1 VVHLGRVPRQTTHL
15 GTMGITAAESIDTN
29 TKHKYRDCKNMP
41 ASKSTLT
48 LVGLALAVI
57 GIGLEY
63 WAYQMS
69 DSLGSQLS
77 RVVTG
82 ADTDKVIM
90 LYIGGAAS
98 FVVGIYL
105 LVRK

>member
-1 VVHLGRVPRQTTHL
+1 MSAPNNTVKLLG
-15 GTMGITAAESIDTN
+15 
-29 TKHKYRDCKNMP
+29 
-41 ASKSTLT
+41 LT
-48 LVGLALAVI
+48 LAVV

-77 RVVTG
+77 RTVTG
-82 ADTDKVIM
+82 ADTDKVMM
-90 LYIGGAAS
+90 LYVGGAVS

>member
-1 VVHLGRVPRQTTHL
+1 
-15 GTMGITAAESIDTN
+15 
-29 TKHKYRDCKNMP
+29 MP
-41 ASKSTLT
+41 APMSAPNNTVKLLGLT
-48 LVGLALAVI
+48 LAVV

-77 RVVTG
+77 RAVTG
-82 ADTDKVIM
+82 ADTDKVMM
-90 LYIGGAAS
+90 LYIGGAVS
-98 FVVGIYL
+98 FIVGIYL

>member
-1 VVHLGRVPRQTTHL
+1 
-15 GTMGITAAESIDTN
+15 MS
-29 TKHKYRDCKNMP
+29 
-41 ASKSTLT
+41 ASKNTNKL
-48 LVGLALAVI
+48 LGLALAVI

-77 RVVTG
+77 RAVTG
-82 ADTDKVIM
+82 DDTDKVMM

-98 FVVGIYL
+98 FIVGIYL

>member
-1 VVHLGRVPRQTTHL
+1 MSALKN
-15 GTMGITAAESIDTN
+15 TN
-29 TKHKYRDCKNMP
+29 K
-41 ASKSTLT
+41 L
-48 LVGLALAVI
+48 LGLALAVV

-63 WAYQMS
+63 WAYEMS

-77 RVVTG
+77 RAVTE

-90 LYIGGAAS
+90 LYIAGAAS